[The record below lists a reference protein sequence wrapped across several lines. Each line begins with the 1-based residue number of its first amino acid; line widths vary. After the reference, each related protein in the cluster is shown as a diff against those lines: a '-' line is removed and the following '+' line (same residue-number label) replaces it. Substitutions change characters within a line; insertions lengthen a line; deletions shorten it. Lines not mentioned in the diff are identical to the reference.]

1 MVSPLLDGGN
11 RIQGLLV
18 HTSCGEL
25 CIINVYMPCR
35 GSRDSEDNYKDI
47 LMQVREIMNT
57 YASSA
62 RFILV
67 GDMNASLVR
76 EVPTVR
82 DTVFRKFCESH
93 CLFIGENY
101 PKKNTFQHFSGNSS
115 SQIDYILYSGCDTD
129 NLVQDVEIYT
139 WDPMNTSTHVPVIC
153 NLPVITKKIG
163 DDHHSVSRK
172 KIRWEKLDQVGYR
185 KQIEREIGS
194 ISLNTASP
202 YVGCLSVIFLWLPVR
217 KMHLVLEVERR
228 NDIGQKN

>member
-1 MVSPLLDGGN
+1 MPDPASGRCPNSATV
-11 RIQGLLV
+11 LV

-35 GSRDSEDNYKDI
+35 GSRDSEDNYKDV

-93 CLFIGENY
+93 CLSIGENIL
-101 PKKNTFQHFSGNSS
+101 KRTLSS
-115 SQIDYILYSGCDTD
+115 ILVAT
-129 NLVQDVEIYT
+129 
-139 WDPMNTSTHVPVIC
+139 PVH
-153 NLPVITKKIG
+153 K
-163 DDHHSVSRK
+163 
-172 KIRWEKLDQVGYR
+172 
-185 KQIEREIGS
+185 
-194 ISLNTASP
+194 
-202 YVGCLSVIFLWLPVR
+202 
-217 KMHLVLEVERR
+217 
-228 NDIGQKN
+228 